1 MTGCRD
7 GLARR
12 GTFYGQRPRRRTTLE
27 IIMADTTADT
37 VKKTVE
43 TATDTVK
50 KTVETATAT
59 VKASA
64 EKAQATFQAN
74 AEQAQAAGA
83 KALREVADKSA
94 AGLTELNVQGKQNLE
109 AIVASAA
116 AAQKGAEALSA
127 QSVAFTKK
135 SWEDGVAAAK
145 SMSQARSIQEL
156 LELQTTWAKSATEA
170 YLAEVTRATDVV
182 TASVK
187 NTFQPIN
194 ERVTASVEKFQ
205 AAR

>member
-1 MTGCRD
+1 MN
-7 GLARR
+7 
-12 GTFYGQRPRRRTTLE
+12 
-27 IIMADTTADT
+27 DTTADT

-43 TATDTVK
+43 A
-50 KTVETATAT
+50 ATAT
-59 VKASA
+59 VKAQA
-64 EKAQATFQAN
+64 EKVQASAQQAQATMQAN

-83 KALREVADKSA
+83 KALKDVADKSA
-94 AGLTELNVQGKQNLE
+94 ASLTELNAQGKQNLE

-116 AAQKGAEALSA
+116 AAQKGVETLSA
-127 QSVAFTKK
+127 QSAAFTKK

-156 LELQTTWAKSATEA
+156 IELQTTWAKSATEA

-187 NTFQPIN
+187 NSFQPIN

>member
-1 MTGCRD
+1 MD
-7 GLARR
+7 PVLAEAFQAVLPDRE
-12 GTFYGQRPRRRTTLE
+12 YVQELP
-27 IIMADTTADT
+27 MADTTADT

-50 KTVETATAT
+50 KTVETATAS
-59 VKASA
+59 VKATA

-83 KALREVADKSA
+83 KALKDVADKSA
-94 AGLTELNVQGKQNLE
+94 AGLTELNAQGKQNLE

-116 AAQKGAEALSA
+116 AAQKGVETLSA
-127 QSVAFTKK
+127 QSAAFTRK
-135 SWEDGVAAAK
+135 SWEDSVAAVQ

-170 YLAEVTRATDVV
+170 YLAEVTKATDVL

-187 NTFQPIN
+187 NSFKPIN

>member
-1 MTGCRD
+1 
-7 GLARR
+7 
-12 GTFYGQRPRRRTTLE
+12 
-27 IIMADTTADT
+27 MADTTADT

-43 TATDTVK
+43 TAT
-50 KTVETATAT
+50 AN
-59 VKASA
+59 VKANA

-94 AGLTELNVQGKQNLE
+94 AGLTELNVQSKQNLE

-116 AAQKGAEALSA
+116 AAQKGVETLSA
-127 QSVAFTKK
+127 QGVAFTKK
-135 SWEDGVAAAK
+135 SWEDGVAAAQ

-156 LELQTTWAKSATEA
+156 LELQTTWAKSSTEA
-170 YLAEVTRATDVV
+170 WLAEVTKATDVL

-187 NTFQPIN
+187 DRFKPIN

>member
-1 MTGCRD
+1 
-7 GLARR
+7 
-12 GTFYGQRPRRRTTLE
+12 
-27 IIMADTTADT
+27 MADATVET

-43 TATDTVK
+43 TA
-50 KTVETATAT
+50 ANT

-83 KALREVADKSA
+83 KAFREVADKSA
-94 AGLTELNVQGKQNLE
+94 AGISELNAQGKQNLE
-109 AIVASAA
+109 ALVASAA
-116 AAQKGAEALSA
+116 AAQKGVETLSA
-127 QSVAFTKK
+127 QGVAFTKK
-135 SWEDGVAAAK
+135 SWEDGVAAAQ

-156 LELQTTWAKSATEA
+156 LELQTTWAKSASEA
-170 YLAEVTRATDVV
+170 WLAEVTKATDVV

-187 NTFQPIN
+187 DSFKPIN

>member
-1 MTGCRD
+1 MD
-7 GLARR
+7 PVLAEPFQAVLPDRE
-12 GTFYGQRPRRRTTLE
+12 YVQELP
-27 IIMADTTADT
+27 MADTTADT

-50 KTVETATAT
+50 KTVETATAS
-59 VKASA
+59 VKATA

-83 KALREVADKSA
+83 KALKDVADKSA
-94 AGLTELNVQGKQNLE
+94 AGLTELNAQGKQNLE

-116 AAQKGAEALSA
+116 AAQKGVETLSA
-127 QSVAFTKK
+127 QSAAFTKK
-135 SWEDGVAAAK
+135 SWEDGVAAAQA
-145 SMSQARSIQEL
+145 MSQARSIQEL

-170 YLAEVTRATDVV
+170 YLAEVTKATDVL

-187 NTFQPIN
+187 NSFKPIN

>member
-1 MTGCRD
+1 
-7 GLARR
+7 
-12 GTFYGQRPRRRTTLE
+12 
-27 IIMADTTADT
+27 MADSAET
-37 VKKTVE
+37 VKKSVE
-43 TATDTVK
+43 TA
-50 KTVETATAT
+50 ANT

-74 AEQAQAAGA
+74 AEQAQAVGA
-83 KALREVADKSA
+83 KVFREAADKSA
-94 AGLTELNVQGKQNLE
+94 AGLAELNAQGKQNLE
-109 AIVASAA
+109 AVVASAA
-116 AAQKGAEALSA
+116 AAQKGVEALSA
-127 QSVAFTKK
+127 QTVAFTKK
-135 SWEDGVAAAK
+135 SWEDGVAAAQ

-170 YLAEVTRATDVV
+170 YLAEVTKATDVL

-187 NTFQPIN
+187 NSFQPIN

>member
-1 MTGCRD
+1 MDWLLAQDITG
-7 GLARR
+7 GPPAAKS
-12 GTFYGQRPRRRTTLE
+12 TLE
-27 IIMADTTADT
+27 TIMADTTADT

-43 TATDTVK
+43 TA
-50 KTVETATAT
+50 AAT
-59 VKASA
+59 VKAST

-94 AGLTELNVQGKQNLE
+94 ASLSELNVQGKQNLE
-109 AIVASAA
+109 AMVASAA
-116 AAQKGAEALSA
+116 AAQKGVEALSA
-127 QSVAFTKK
+127 QSAAFTRK

-156 LELQTTWAKSATEA
+156 LELQTSWAKSATEA

-187 NTFQPIN
+187 DSFQPIN

>member
-1 MTGCRD
+1 MD
-7 GLARR
+7 PVLAEPFQAVLPDRE
-12 GTFYGQRPRRRTTLE
+12 YVQELP
-27 IIMADTTADT
+27 MADTTADT

-50 KTVETATAT
+50 KTVETATAS
-59 VKASA
+59 VKATA

-83 KALREVADKSA
+83 KALKDVADKSA
-94 AGLTELNVQGKQNLE
+94 AGLTELNAQGKQNLE

-116 AAQKGAEALSA
+116 AAQKGVETLSA
-127 QSVAFTKK
+127 QSAAFTKK
-135 SWEDGVAAAK
+135 SWEDGVAAAQ

-170 YLAEVTRATDVV
+170 YLAEVTKATDVL

-187 NTFQPIN
+187 NSFKPIN

>member
-1 MTGCRD
+1 
-7 GLARR
+7 
-12 GTFYGQRPRRRTTLE
+12 
-27 IIMADTTADT
+27 MADNTAET
-37 VKKTVE
+37 VKKTVD
-43 TATDTVK
+43 TA
-50 KTVETATAT
+50 AST

-83 KALREVADKSA
+83 KVFRDVADKSA
-94 AGLTELNVQGKQNLE
+94 AGISELSAQSKQNLE
-109 AIVASAA
+109 ALVASAA
-116 AAQKGAEALSA
+116 AAQKGVETLSA
-127 QSVAFTKK
+127 QSAAFTKK
-135 SWEDGVAAAK
+135 SWEDGVAAAQ

-156 LELQTTWAKSATEA
+156 LELQTTWAKTATET
-170 YLAEVTRATDVV
+170 YLAEVTRATEVL

-187 NTFQPIN
+187 DSFKPIN

>member
-1 MTGCRD
+1 MDWLVAEHITG
-7 GLARR
+7 G
-12 GTFYGQRPRRRTTLE
+12 PRRETTLE

-43 TATDTVK
+43 AATDTVK
-50 KTVETATAT
+50 KSVETATAT
-59 VKASA
+59 VKATA
-64 EKAQATFQAN
+64 EKAQSTFQAN

-94 AGLTELNVQGKQNLE
+94 AGLTELNAQGKQNLE
-109 AIVASAA
+109 AMVAAAA
-116 AAQKGAEALSA
+116 AAQKGVETLSA

-135 SWEDGVAAAK
+135 SWEDGVAAAQ

-170 YLAEVTRATDVV
+170 YLAEVTKATDVL

-187 NTFQPIN
+187 NSFQPIN

>member
-1 MTGCRD
+1 
-7 GLARR
+7 
-12 GTFYGQRPRRRTTLE
+12 
-27 IIMADTTADT
+27 MADNTAET

-43 TATDTVK
+43 TA
-50 KTVETATAT
+50 ANT

-83 KALREVADKSA
+83 KAFRDVADKSA
-94 AGLTELNVQGKQNLE
+94 AGISELNAQGKQNLE
-109 AIVASAA
+109 ALAASAA
-116 AAQKGAEALSA
+116 AAQKGVETLSA
-127 QSVAFTKK
+127 QGVAFTRK
-135 SWEDGVAAAK
+135 SWEDGVAAAQ

-170 YLAEVTRATDVV
+170 YLAEVTRATDVL

-187 NTFQPIN
+187 DSFKPIN
-194 ERVTASVEKFQ
+194 ERVSASVETFQ

>member
-1 MTGCRD
+1 MD
-7 GLARR
+7 SLLAEAFQAVPPDRESI
-12 GTFYGQRPRRRTTLE
+12 QEAL
-27 IIMADTTADT
+27 MADTTADT

-43 TATDTVK
+43 AATETVK
-50 KTVETATAT
+50 KTVETATAS
-59 VKASA
+59 VKSTA

-83 KALREVADKSA
+83 KALKDVADKSA
-94 AGLTELNVQGKQNLE
+94 AGLTELNAQGKQNLE

-116 AAQKGAEALSA
+116 AAQKGVETLSA
-127 QSVAFTKK
+127 QSAAFTKK
-135 SWEDGVAAAK
+135 SWEDGVAAAQ

-170 YLAEVTRATDVV
+170 YLAEVTKATDVL

-187 NTFQPIN
+187 NSFKPIN